1 MKYYTKIIL
10 LLIFTS
16 CKNNEAIESIKIIE
30 SKTSIPDS
38 IKENNSSNFY
48 QKNFSYLFE
57 YSEENS
63 KQFLGINIIDKKT
76 IQFHLVTETLPCDT
90 EYWGI
95 AVNKFWDRDKEI
107 EEDYFADEYFKEEK
121 EYFVGIRI
129 AEDLSKVKINYIQ
142 KDSLNT
148 DCLPIT
154 EKTMNR
160 IQTK

>member
-10 LLIFTS
+10 LLIFTN
-16 CKNNEAIESIKIIE
+16 CKNNDALESIKIIE

-38 IKENNSSNFY
+38 SKENNSPNFY

-63 KQFLGINIIDKKT
+63 NQLLGINIIDEKT

-95 AVNKFWDRDKEI
+95 AVNKFWDGDKEI
-107 EEDYFADEYFKEEK
+107 EEDYFVDEYFKEEK

-160 IQTK
+160 IPTK